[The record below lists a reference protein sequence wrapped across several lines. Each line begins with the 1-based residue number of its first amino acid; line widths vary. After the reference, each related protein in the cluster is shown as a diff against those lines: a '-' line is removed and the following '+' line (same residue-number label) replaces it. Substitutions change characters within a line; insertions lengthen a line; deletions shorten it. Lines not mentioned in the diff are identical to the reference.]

1 MDDPVFVAL
10 TTIQGASMCFGPY
23 PRPDAERVA
32 ETIRARLAGPTSTG
46 MVVSPARSANGRPAG
61 VWAIPTDG
69 IVRIQVI
76 EPRSHRGPV
85 HGRLHLPDLR
95 IGRPHPG

>member
-1 MDDPVFVAL
+1 MDEPVLVAL

-32 ETIRARLAGPTSTG
+32 DTIRARLAGPTSTG
-46 MVVSPARSANGRPAG
+46 MVVSPARSPAGRPAG

-69 IVRIQVI
+69 IARIQVI
-76 EPRSHRGPV
+76 DSRSHHGPV

-95 IGRPHPG
+95 SGRPQP